1 MTFPSA
7 TLGLLQGLTHDAD
20 VNARSMEEALVVLFE
35 RLASGD
41 VDALGEIYDRWARE
55 IHALAIWR
63 TGGSAEAADVVQEV
77 FVRLATT
84 RARLATVRDPRRY
97 LLAMAHRA
105 AVDRKRMWRRM
116 QPLGQ
121 PALLKAAS
129 LEPDRQFDAERAS
142 RLLLG
147 LPPRQREVIYLHHFS
162 DLSFREIG
170 KVTGVPT
177 FTAASRYRLGMR
189 RLRKLMRSGS

>member
-7 TLGLLQGLTHDAD
+7 TLGLLESLSHGAD
-20 VNARSMEEALVVLFE
+20 MNAGSPEEALVVLFE
-35 RLASGD
+35 RLAGGD
-41 VDALGEIYDRWARE
+41 VDALGAIYDQCAGD
-55 IHALAIWR
+55 IHALALWR

-116 QPLGQ
+116 QPLDQ

-129 LEPDRQFDAERAS
+129 LELDRQFDAERAS
-142 RLLLG
+142 RLLHG
-147 LPPRQREVIYLHHFS
+147 LPPPQREAICLRHFS

-170 KVTGVPT
+170 RVTGVPT

-189 RLRKLMRSGS
+189 RLRKLMGGAR